1 MKFLADLHLHSK
13 YSRATSRDMEVDTL
27 AIWAKRKGIKIMG
40 TGDFTHPLYLLEL
53 KSKLV
58 PSGGGLYALKTDPEG
73 TRFMLTTEVSNMY
86 TQGGKGRRIHTL
98 IFAPSLETAE
108 RISAKLGKY
117 GKIASDGRPIF
128 GFSAKDLVKMILD
141 ISAECLLIPAHAW
154 TPWFSVFGA
163 NSGFQ
168 SLGECYEEET
178 RNIRAIETGLSSD
191 PEMNW
196 RLSALDDITL
206 ISNSDAHSPSKI
218 GREANIF
225 NCDLSYTAITE
236 AIRGK
241 DPRKLL
247 FTIEFFPEEGKY
259 HYDGHR
265 NCNILFSP
273 QETKKYKGL
282 CPVCGKRLT
291 IGVMNRVDE
300 LADRKEGAVPD
311 KAIPALHMV
320 PLDEIIADALGV
332 GNSAA
337 SVEKEY
343 LRLVDKGG
351 SEFDILTELSP
362 EDLASFT
369 PPMILEGILRVREG
383 RLNITPGYDGV
394 FGKIQIFSPQEREKG
409 PAQGENPEANQMKL
423 F

>member
-1 MKFLADLHLHSK
+1 MKIIADLHIHSK

-27 AIWAKRKGIKIMG
+27 AVWAKRKGIKLMG

-53 KSKLV
+53 KSKLA
-58 PSGGGLYALKTDPEG
+58 PSGDGLYALKTDPEG

-108 RISAKLGKY
+108 RISNKLGKY

-141 ISAECLLIPAHAW
+141 ISPECLLIPAHAW

-168 SLGECYEEET
+168 SLKECYEEET

-225 NCDLSYTAITE
+225 NCDLSYAAITG
-236 AIRGK
+236 AIRRK
-241 DPRKLL
+241 DPRKLF

-265 NCNILFSP
+265 NCNILLSP
-273 QETKKYKGL
+273 KETKKYQGL
-282 CPVCGKRLT
+282 CPVCNKRLT
-291 IGVMNRVDE
+291 IGVMNRVEE
-300 LADRKEGAVPD
+300 LADRKEGIVPD
-311 KAIPALHMV
+311 KAIPAMHMV

-332 GNSAA
+332 GSNAA

-343 LRLVDKGG
+343 LSLVEKGG
-351 SEFDILTELSP
+351 SEFDILMELSP

-409 PAQGENPEANQMKL
+409 PAPDENAGANQMKL

>member
-1 MKFLADLHLHSK
+1 MKFIADLHIHSK

-27 AIWAKRKGIKIMG
+27 AIWAKRKGIKLMG